1 MKNSIRN
8 LLVGA
13 AALVAG
19 TTIAPSSAAA
29 LDCTVEDPCVVR
41 IATVAP
47 RGTPWAAQMER
58 LKDYFEEESGGR
70 LDVRAYLGSSDGEV
84 SLSRQCKDG
93 ALEGIGVSIGAL
105 GSLIPEMGVFELPFL
120 FETPEQADSV
130 IDNHLFD
137 DVEGFLA
144 DNGFQLYIF
153 SENGFRNFATSN
165 GTAVRDANSLS
176 GITMRAQES
185 WIHEAVYEALN
196 ATPRAIPVTEVSTAL
211 STGTVQ
217 GFDNT
222 PLYSQAAG
230 WPEFID
236 TWTVSNH
243 IYQPAIVA
251 WNKEWFDSLPEDLQ
265 TILLSN
271 RAAETRRG
279 RNDIRG
285 INPMLMQNFSAFGV
299 EVVELTEAERN
310 SLREATSGVYD
321 QFRSRVPN
329 GVPMLETILQHR

>member
-1 MKNSIRN
+1 MKNT
-8 LLVGA
+8 LTFLAGA
-13 AALVAG
+13 AIAAG
-19 TTIAPSSAAA
+19 ATLSSADAYA
-29 LDCTVEDPCVVR
+29 VDCTVEEPCVVR

-58 LKDYFEEESGGR
+58 LKDYFEEQSGGR

-84 SLSRQCKDG
+84 SLARQCKDG

-105 GSLIPEMGVFELPFL
+105 GALIPEMGVFELPYL
-120 FETPEQADSV
+120 FDSPEQADGV
-130 IDNHLFD
+130 IDNYLFD
-137 DVEGFLA
+137 DVESLLST
-144 DNGFQLYIF
+144 NGFQLYIF

-185 WIHEAVYEALN
+185 WIHEAVYEALH

-211 STGTVQ
+211 STGNVQ

-243 IYQPAIVA
+243 IYQPAIVT
-251 WNKEWFDSLPEDLQ
+251 WNREWFESLPADLQ
-265 TILLSN
+265 TVLLSN
-271 RAAETRRG
+271 REAETRRG
-279 RNDIRG
+279 RNDIRQ
-285 INPMLMQNFSAFGV
+285 INPMLMQNFAAFGV
-299 EVVELTEAERN
+299 NVVELTDAER
-310 SLREATSGVYD
+310 SALAAATSGVEA
-321 QFRSRVPN
+321 QFRSRVPT
-329 GVPMLETILQHR
+329 GVPLLETILQHR